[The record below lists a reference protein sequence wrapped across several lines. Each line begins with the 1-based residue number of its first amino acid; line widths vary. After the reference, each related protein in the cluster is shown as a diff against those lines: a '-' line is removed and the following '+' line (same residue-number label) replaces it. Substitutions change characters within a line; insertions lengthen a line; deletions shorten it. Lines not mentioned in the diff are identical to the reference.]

1 MSVATVY
8 GDAVRGGI
16 ILAAV
21 VAMASAALPAAGDAG
36 TAVCGLWD
44 VSVADYPRLAGEGGD
59 SARIMRAVESAGNGG
74 VVWFPRG
81 EYEIDSMLVVSNSAS
96 LLLHKS
102 AHLKAVK
109 PMPFVFKYLGRLM
122 EAGNADSS
130 SIVDHNLFIKGGDID
145 GMGLAG
151 CAHVMGVRHFTM
163 ADATF
168 RNGKGVGL
176 QFGDPK
182 LPRAIEGGYEIIA
195 NNLYFICNLPG
206 LAGNVGLVTY
216 IGDSHFTDI
225 VVVDYTTGI
234 RDIKW
239 SNRYTRCHVW
249 GGIVKKA
256 GTNEPEMLKDSVA
269 FDLRGADAVL
279 TDCYADTAMTGFWVR
294 GDTRIFNCGYFN
306 NWRFKMDN
314 PTVFR
319 HENGTLL
326 VTGGRYSKKSPN
338 ATLYRRGEKASR
350 LIWRDNQPFN
360 FEPDDMKELEDELRK
375 SGETERSTASD
386 AKLAG

>member
-1 MSVATVY
+1 MC
-8 GDAVRGGI
+8 
-16 ILAAV
+16 AAV
-21 VAMASAALPAAGDAG
+21 FSAVALMAQSA
-36 TAVCGLWD
+36 VGLWD
-44 VSVADYPRLAGEGGD
+44 ADVSDFPRMAGETGD
-59 SARIMRAVESAGNGG
+59 TARIMRAVEAAGEGG

-81 EYEIDSMLVVSNSAS
+81 EYEIDSMIVVSNSAS
-96 LLLHKS
+96 LLMHKS
-102 AHLKAVK
+102 AHLKATRK
-109 PMPFVFKYLGRLM
+109 MPFVLKYFGRLM

-130 SIVDHNLFIKGGDID
+130 GIVDHNLFIKGGDID

-163 ADATF
+163 ADTTF

-206 LAGNVGLVTY
+206 LAGNVGLAIH

-234 RDIKW
+234 RDMKW
-239 SNRYTRCHVW
+239 SNRFTRCHVW
-249 GGIVKKA
+249 GGIIKKA
-256 GTNEPEMLKDSVA
+256 GTGESEMLENSVA
-269 FDLRGADAVL
+269 FDLRGGDAVL
-279 TDCYADTAMTGFWVR
+279 TDCYADTAMTGFWIWN
-294 GDTRIFNCGYFN
+294 DTRIFNCSYFN

-319 HENGTLL
+319 HDGGTLL
-326 VTGGRYSKKSPN
+326 VTGGRFTKISPN
-338 ATLYRRGEKASR
+338 ATLYRRGENVKR
-350 LIWRDNQPFN
+350 LIWRDNQSFN
-360 FEPDDMKELEDELRK
+360 FKPDDMKELEDELKK
-375 SGETERSTASD
+375 SGATERSASSD